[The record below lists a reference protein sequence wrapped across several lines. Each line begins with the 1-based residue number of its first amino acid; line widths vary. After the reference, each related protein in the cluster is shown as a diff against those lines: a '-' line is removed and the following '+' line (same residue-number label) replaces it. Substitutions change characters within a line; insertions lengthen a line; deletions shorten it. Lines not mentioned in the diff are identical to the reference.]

1 MHNKPF
7 TVLFSKPFRI
17 QKCKFANL
25 ILNQKPDPA
34 AAFLS
39 LATKVEFSGMLVS
52 INSKAKNI
60 RRFLQNKTFSKK
72 FLLTEMI
79 VVDYICR
86 QSRILLFKFYKDV
99 NAACIEIAAPYLL

>member
-1 MHNKPF
+1 MHKKPLAF
-7 TVLFSKPFRI
+7 TVLFSKTFRI
-17 QKCKFANL
+17 LKCKSDF

-60 RRFLQNKTFSKK
+60 RRFLQNKIFSRK
-72 FLLTEMI
+72 FLLTKMI
-79 VVDYICR
+79 VVDYICH
-86 QSRILLFKFYKDV
+86 QYQIKFYKDV
-99 NAACIEIAAPYLL
+99 NTARIEIAAPYLL